1 MHPVTFASALTALMA
16 GSAVPPPSAADNR
29 PNIILFLV
37 DDMGW
42 QDTSVPF
49 HSERTPLNDRYRTP
63 NMERLA
69 DRGVKF
75 TQAYACAVSSPSR
88 CSLMSGMNAARHR
101 VTNWT
106 LEWGSPTD
114 ERCDSLALPD
124 WHYNGIQN
132 AATAS
137 EHDLINSTPV
147 TPLPE
152 LLRRSGYRTIHC
164 GKGHFAAQSTSG
176 EDPLNMGFDVNI
188 AGSASGAPGS
198 YLAANEYHNS
208 RFYVTGLDEYAR
220 QGVFLTEALTQEALK
235 AIGEPIRTGQPFYL
249 YMSHYAIH
257 DPYEPD
263 DRFTSNYRDT
273 DGQGVMDPLLGTRL
287 SDQEV
292 NHAALIEGMDKSLGD
307 ILDYLDECPEV
318 AANTIILFMSD
329 NGGHSIWPR
338 QMIDYAPNY
347 PARSGKG
354 SALMGG
360 VRVPMIVRW
369 PGVTADGTQSD
380 CPVMIEDFFPTIL
393 DLAGASAAGTVQ
405 TVDGVSFADI
415 LADPTL
421 PRERPI
427 VWHFPNIW
435 VSGLSTAD
443 GYGAYSALL
452 EGKYHLI
459 HYWNDGST
467 VLYDISADI
476 SETNDLSADMPEL
489 TGAMFGRLMQ
499 ALENYGAQIPQRCGR

>member
-1 MHPVTFASALTALMA
+1 MRNLTLAATLLTTFTGLSGQVDTET
-16 GSAVPPPSAADNR
+16 VR

-49 HSERTPLNDRYRTP
+49 HTERTPLNDRYRTP

-69 DRGVKF
+69 ERGVKF

-106 LEWGSPTD
+106 LEWGAPTD
-114 ERCDSLALPD
+114 ERCDSLQLPD
-124 WHYNGIQN
+124 WNYNGIQN
-132 AATAS
+132 VAIAS

-152 LLRRSGYRTIHC
+152 LLRENGYYTIHC

-188 AGSASGAPGS
+188 GGSASGAPGS
-198 YLAANEYHNS
+198 YLAANEYHNR
-208 RFYVTGLDEYAR
+208 RFYVTGLDSYAR
-220 QGVFLTEALTQEALK
+220 EGIFLTEALTQEALK
-235 AIGEPIRTGQPFYL
+235 TLQKPISEGQPFYL

-263 DRFTSNYRDT
+263 DRFTDNYRDS
-273 DGQGVMDPLLGTRL
+273 DGKGLEDKLLGERL

-307 ILDYLDECPEV
+307 ILDFLDSQPDV
-318 AANTIILFMSD
+318 AKNTIILFMSD

-338 QMIDYAPNY
+338 QNIDYAPNY

-360 VRVPMIVRW
+360 VRVPMIVDW
-369 PGVTADGTQSD
+369 PGVTQPGTVSD
-380 CPVMIEDFFPTIL
+380 QHVMIEDYFPTIL
-393 DLAGASAAGTVQ
+393 NIAGVTDFNTVQ
-405 TVDGVSFADI
+405 TIDGISFADV
-415 LADPTL
+415 LTNPEL
-421 PRERPI
+421 RRERPI

-435 VSGLSTAD
+435 VSNLSVD
-443 GYGAYSALL
+443 NGYGAYSALL
-452 EGKYHLI
+452 EGDYHLI

-467 VLYDISADI
+467 TLYNIADDI
-476 SETNDLSADMPEL
+476 SESHDLASEMPEL
-489 TGAMFGRLMQ
+489 TQDMLTRLFQ
-499 ALENYGAQIPQRCGR
+499 TLENYQAQIPVNIRK

>member
-1 MHPVTFASALTALMA
+1 M
-16 GSAVPPPSAADNR
+16 SAAAAAAQ

-49 HSERTPLNDRYRTP
+49 WQESTPLNERYRTP

-69 DRGVKF
+69 ARGVKF
-75 TQAYACAVSSPSR
+75 TDAYACAVSSPSR

-114 ERCDSLALPD
+114 ERCDSLKLPD
-124 WHYNGIQN
+124 WNYNGIQN
-132 AATAS
+132 AATAT
-137 EHDLINSTPV
+137 EHDRINSTLI

-152 LLRRSGYRTIHC
+152 LLRNAGYYTIHC
-164 GKGHFAAQSTSG
+164 GKGHFAAQTTSG
-176 EDPLNMGFDVNI
+176 EDPLSMGFDVNI
-188 AGSASGAPGS
+188 AGSASGGPGS

-208 RFYVTGLDEYAR
+208 RFYVTGLEEYAR
-220 QGVFLTEALTQEALK
+220 EGLFLTEALTRAALK
-235 AIGEPIRTGQPFYL
+235 AVADPIDRGQPFYL

-263 DRFTSNYRDT
+263 ERFTGNYT
-273 DGQGVMDPLLGTRL
+273 DADGLGKEDPLLGERL
-287 SDQEV
+287 SKAEV

-307 ILDYLDECPEV
+307 ILDFLDERPEV
-318 AANTIILFMSD
+318 AENTVIIFMSD

-338 QMIDYAPNY
+338 QHTDSAPNW

-354 SALMGG
+354 SALIGG

-369 PGVTADGTQSD
+369 PGVTADGTVSD
-380 CPVMIEDFFPTIL
+380 QTVMIEDFFPTLL
-393 DLAGASAAGTVQ
+393 DIAGAGSPETVQ
-405 TVDGVSFADI
+405 TVDGVSFAGV
-415 LADPTL
+415 LTDPSK
-421 PRERPI
+421 RYERPV
-427 VWHFPNIW
+427 VWHFPNTW
-435 VSGLSTAD
+435 VSGLRNAD

-452 EGKYHLI
+452 EGDYHLI

-467 VLYDISADI
+467 VLYNVADDIA
-476 SETNDLSADMPEL
+476 ETRDLAPEMPQLAE
-489 TGAMFGRLMQ
+489 AMLSRLMA
-499 ALENYGAQIPQRCGR
+499 ALRDCDAQLPERIAPPRAEQ